1 MPKVSVI
8 MPVYNGAAFVE
19 QAVGSVFDQT
29 LTDWELILIDDGST
43 DATPQIVQAFTDQ
56 RIKVVRQENAGEA
69 HARNVGLTHA
79 SGEYIAFL
87 DVDDAYYPNA
97 LEDLSTF
104 LDRHPDY
111 GVVYSNGH
119 ICNDAGDV
127 LMSLTEI
134 RPGIFNGN
142 VLEQIVLAS
151 NLVTVPV
158 CTMTRRADVCDHS
171 IQFDRNLVIGPDWD
185 FWIQLAGY
193 TEFGYLDRITCR
205 YRVHNSNI
213 TRKID
218 RKKRRRDQIFGRLKV
233 MNSHWFDR
241 LSTGTQVQFFANLLV
256 ELSSGEPALQMSIL
270 ESIPFSRL
278 PDLARAYLW
287 RMVGI
292 DVLQTDTDHNRAKPF
307 LLEALKLAPRD
318 KKTRMIYAS
327 LKIGRNFAL
336 SLVNTWRVFLFL
348 VHSFASPKYHKTK
361 RLQKLFGL
369 G

>member
-1 MPKVSVI
+1 

-19 QAVGSVFDQT
+19 QAIGSLFDQT
-29 LTDWELILIDDGST
+29 LTNWELILIDDGST
-43 DATPQIVQAFTDQ
+43 DATPQIIQTFSDR
-56 RIKVVRQENAGEA
+56 RIKAVRQENAGEA
-69 HARNVGLTHA
+69 HARNVGLNHA

-97 LEDLSTF
+97 LEDLSSF
-104 LDRHPDY
+104 LDQHPEY

-119 ICNDAGDV
+119 ICNDAGNV

-134 RPGIFNGN
+134 RPGIFTGN

-158 CTMTRRADVCDHS
+158 CTMTRRADICDHS
-171 IQFDRNLVIGPDWD
+171 IQFDRDLVIGPDWD
-185 FWIQLAGY
+185 FWTQLAVHI
-193 TEFGYLDRITCR
+193 EFGYLDRITCR
-205 YRVHNSNI
+205 YRVHASNI

-218 RKKRRRDQIFGRLKV
+218 SKKRRRDQIFGRFKV
-233 MNSHWFDR
+233 MNSDWFDH
-241 LSTGTQVQFFANLLV
+241 LSTGTRVQFFTNLLV
-256 ELSSGEPALQMSIL
+256 DLASGEPALQMSIL

-278 PDLARAYLW
+278 PDQVRAYLW

-292 DVLQTDTDHNRAKPF
+292 DVLQTDNDHNRARSF

-327 LKIGRNFAL
+327 LKMGRYFAL
-336 SLVNTWRVFLFL
+336 GLVNTWRAFLFL
-348 VHSFASPKYHKTK
+348 IKSSASLKYHKAK

-369 G
+369 R